1 MAIDRNGLASDAFAI
16 TPHDTNTQRAAA
28 LFVGGAGNV
37 AVTTEDGTT
46 LTFTGVQAGS
56 VLPVKVTKVLST
68 GTTATTIAGFR

>member
-1 MAIDRNGLASDAFAI
+1 
-16 TPHDTNTQRAAA
+16 
-28 LFVGGAGNV
+28 V